1 MNTLIMAHTYLY
13 IFIAIVS
20 VSFVFGLILDQI
32 NANHWCKGLPERLKT
47 IITAEEY
54 QKSISYYKQHES
66 LSKWQESFSFV
77 LILLVLIYGG
87 FGWLDQALKNIS
99 DHFILLPLMFF
110 GSLGLL
116 SGLLSLPFE
125 IYSTFVI
132 EDRFGFNKTTPK
144 TYVLDKLKGIVL
156 SVIIGGGLLSL
167 IITIYHYTGN
177 WFWIL
182 ALGVTVVFSI
192 FSVMFYSTLIVP
204 LFNKQKPL
212 EEGETRLA
220 IESFAQKTGFKLDN
234 IFVIDGSKRST
245 KANAYFTGFG
255 KKKRIVLYD
264 TLINNH
270 TTNELVAIL
279 AHEIGHYKNKHI
291 IKGMVLSFI
300 QSGVVFFLLS
310 RFIDPS
316 TVLAHNICAAL
327 GASQPNFHIGVL
339 AFGLLYSPI
348 STIISCFTNLLSRHF
363 EFQADSFAG
372 THCDPNDLQQALK
385 RLSVD
390 HLSNLNPHPLYVF
403 IHYSHPPLI
412 SRLEG
417 LEKLKNNRI

>member
-1 MNTLIMAHTYLY
+1 MEQTYLY
-13 IFIAIVS
+13 LFITIVS
-20 VSFVFGLILDQI
+20 VSFVFSLILDWL
-32 NANHWCKGLPERLKT
+32 NTKHWCNGLPQRLKS
-47 IITAEEY
+47 IITDDEY
-54 QKSISYYKQHES
+54 QKSISYYRQHES
-66 LSKWQESFSFV
+66 LSKWEECVSFV
-77 LILLVLIYGG
+77 IIILVLVYGG
-87 FGWLDQALKNIS
+87 FGWLDSTLKNIS
-99 DHFILLPLMFF
+99 NHFILLPLMFF
-110 GSLGLL
+110 GVLGLISSL
-116 SGLLSLPFE
+116 ISLPYD

-132 EDRFGFNKTTPK
+132 EERFGFNKTTGK
-144 TYVLDKLKGIVL
+144 TYFMDKLKGILL
-156 SVIIGGGLLSL
+156 SILIGGGMLSL

-182 ALGVTVVFSI
+182 ALGVIVVFSM

-212 EEGETRLA
+212 EQGETRSA
-220 IESFAQKTGFKLDN
+220 IESFALKTGFKLDN

-264 TLINNH
+264 TLINKH

-279 AHEIGHYKNKHI
+279 AHEIGHYKHHHI
-291 IKGMVLSFI
+291 LKGMVLSFFETGI
-300 QSGVVFFLLS
+300 VLFLLS

-316 TVLAHNICAAL
+316 TRLAHDICGAL
-327 GASQPNFHIGVL
+327 GASQPNFQVGVL

-348 STIISCFTNLLSRHF
+348 STIISSFTNKLSRHF
-363 EFQADSFAG
+363 EYQADKFAG
-372 THCDPNDLQQALK
+372 TYCDPNDLQEALK

-417 LEKLKNNRI
+417 LERLKKVSKE

>member
-1 MNTLIMAHTYLY
+1 MEQTYLY
-13 IFIAIVS
+13 IFVIIVS
-20 VSFVFGLILDQI
+20 VSFVFSLFLDGL
-32 NANHWCKGLPERLKT
+32 NTKHWCNGLPERLKS
-47 IITAEEY
+47 IITDAEY

-66 LSKWQESFSFV
+66 LSKWEEALSFI
-77 LILLVLIYGG
+77 LILLVLVYGG
-87 FGWLDQALKNIS
+87 FGWLDSELSIITN
-99 DHFILLPLMFF
+99 HFILLPLLFF
-110 GSLGLL
+110 GVLGLL
-116 SGLLSLPFE
+116 SGLISLPFE

-132 EDRFGFNKTTPK
+132 EDRFGFNKTTVK
-144 TYVLDKLKGIVL
+144 TYILDKIKGIVL
-156 SVIIGGGLLSL
+156 SIIIGGGMLSL

-182 ALGVTVVFSI
+182 ALGAVVVFSV

-212 EEGETRLA
+212 EQGETRSA
-220 IESFAQKTGFKLDN
+220 IESFAQRTGFKLDN

-264 TLINNH
+264 TLINKH

-279 AHEIGHYKNKHI
+279 AHEIGHYKHHHI
-291 IKGMVLSFI
+291 LKGMALSFLET
-300 QSGVVFFLLS
+300 GFVLFLLS

-316 TVLAHNICAAL
+316 TTIAHHICAAL
-327 GASQPNFHIGVL
+327 GASQPSFHIGVL

-348 STIISCFTNLLSRHF
+348 STIISSFSNMLSRHF
-363 EFQADSFAG
+363 EYQADRFAG
-372 THCDPNDLQQALK
+372 TYCDPNDLQEALK

-417 LEKLKNNRI
+417 LEQLKKISKSVT

>member
-1 MNTLIMAHTYLY
+1 MEKTYFYL
-13 IFIAIVS
+13 FITIVS
-20 VSFVFGLILDQI
+20 ASFIFGLILDRL
-32 NANHWCKGLPERLKT
+32 NTRHWCNGLPEKLRS
-47 IITAEEY
+47 IITADEY

-66 LSKWQESFSFV
+66 LSKIEECVSFV
-77 LILLVLIYGG
+77 LIMLVLVYGG
-87 FGWLDQALKNIS
+87 FGWLDSALNNFS
-99 DHFILLPLMFF
+99 NHFILLPLMFF
-110 GSLGLL
+110 GVLGLL
-116 SGLLSLPFE
+116 SSLISLPFDV
-125 IYSTFVI
+125 YSTFVI
-132 EDRFGFNKTTPK
+132 EERFGFNKTTIK
-144 TYVLDKLKGIVL
+144 TYFLDKIKGILL
-156 SVIIGGGLLSL
+156 SIIIGGGMLTL

-182 ALGVTVVFSI
+182 ALGVIVVFSI

-212 EEGETRLA
+212 EQGETRSA

-264 TLINNH
+264 TLINKH

-279 AHEIGHYKNKHI
+279 AHEIGHYKHRHI
-291 IKGMVLSFI
+291 LKGMVLSFFETGI
-300 QSGVVFFLLS
+300 VLFLLS

-316 TVLAHNICAAL
+316 TIIAQNICAAL
-327 GASQPNFHIGVL
+327 GASQPSFHVGVL

-348 STIISCFTNLLSRHF
+348 STVISSFTNKLSRHF
-363 EFQADSFAG
+363 EFQADRFAG
-372 THCDPNDLQQALK
+372 TYCDPNDLQEALK

-417 LEKLKNNRI
+417 LEKLKKVSKE

>member
-1 MNTLIMAHTYLY
+1 M
-13 IFIAIVS
+13 
-20 VSFVFGLILDQI
+20 LDWL
-32 NANHWCKGLPERLKT
+32 NSKHWCNGLPERLKS
-47 IITAEEY
+47 IITEDEY

-66 LSKWQESFSFV
+66 LSKREECLSFL

-87 FGWLDQALKNIS
+87 FGWLDGVLSNVTN
-99 DHFILLPLMFF
+99 HFILLPLLFF
-110 GSLGLL
+110 GVLGLL
-116 SGLLSLPFE
+116 SGLISLPFE
-125 IYSTFVI
+125 IYSIFVI
-132 EDRFGFNKTTPK
+132 EDRFGFNKTTVK
-144 TYVLDKLKGIVL
+144 TYLLDKLKGIAL
-156 SVIIGGGLLSL
+156 SIIIGGGMLSL
-167 IITIYHYTGN
+167 IITIYHYTGS

-182 ALGVTVVFSI
+182 ALCVIVVFSI
-192 FSVMFYSTLIVP
+192 FSLMFYSTLIVP

-212 EEGETRLA
+212 EQGVTRSA
-220 IESFAQKTGFKLDN
+220 IESFAQRTGFKLDN

-255 KKKRIVLYD
+255 NKKRIVLYD
-264 TLINNH
+264 TLINKH

-279 AHEIGHYKNKHI
+279 AHEIGHYKHHHI
-291 IKGMVLSFI
+291 IKGMALSFLET
-300 QSGVVFFLLS
+300 GFVLFLLS

-316 TVLAHNICAAL
+316 TTLAHNICGAL
-327 GASQPNFHIGVL
+327 GTSQPDFQVGVL

-348 STIISCFTNLLSRHF
+348 STVISSFSNMLSRHF
-363 EFQADSFAG
+363 EFQADNFAG
-372 THCDPNDLQQALK
+372 TYCDPNDLQEALK

-417 LEKLKNNRI
+417 LEKLKLKSKSVT